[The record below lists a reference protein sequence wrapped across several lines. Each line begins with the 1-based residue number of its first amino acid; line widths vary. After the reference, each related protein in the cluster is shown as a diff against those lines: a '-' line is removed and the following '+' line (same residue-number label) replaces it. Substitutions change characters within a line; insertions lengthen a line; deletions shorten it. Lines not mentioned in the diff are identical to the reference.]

1 MMNEEKKT
9 LTTTNKD
16 ILTSTNKGYCYDY
29 DYSNS
34 NSIAS
39 TWEDVLKNISPH
51 AAVDLGDEKIKEK
64 VAEKINEILNEDG
77 TIEIMKKYLLK
88 FIEENIENPE
98 NLVKDLLMERDEEL
112 NKCKKELEDC
122 KKDIKRLE
130 EQLNHVLGQLINL
143 YPRPLGIYGDYPI
156 SWSNSSST
164 VPPIVN

>member
-1 MMNEEKKT
+1 MNEEKKT
-9 LTTTNKD
+9 LTITNKD

-29 DYSNS
+29 GYSD
-34 NSIAS
+34 SIAS
-39 TWEDVLKNISPH
+39 TWEDVLKNISPYT
-51 AAVDLGDEKIKEK
+51 VDLGDEKIKEK

-88 FIEENIENPE
+88 FIEENIESPE

-130 EQLNHVLGQLINL
+130 EQLRQVLGQLMNL
-143 YPRPLGIYGDYPI
+143 YPKPLGSYGDYPI
-156 SWSNSSST
+156 SWTNSSST
-164 VPPIVN
+164 VPPIIN

>member
-1 MMNEEKKT
+1 MNEENKT
-9 LTTTNKD
+9 LTITNKN
-16 ILTSTNKGYCYDY
+16 ILTSTDKEYCYDY
-29 DYSNS
+29 GYN

-39 TWEDVLKNISPH
+39 TWEDVLKNISPYT
-51 AAVDLGDEKIKEK
+51 VDLGDEKIKEK

-98 NLVKDLLMERDEEL
+98 NLVKDLLLERDEEL

-130 EQLNHVLGQLINL
+130 EQLRQVLGQLMNL
-143 YPRPLGIYGDYPI
+143 YPKPLGIYGDYPI
-156 SWSNSSST
+156 SWTNSSST
-164 VPPIVN
+164 VPPIIN